1 MSDTVSPNST
11 QADSRAVG
19 AQPKHSGQPGPSRE
33 ANGLAIDWLLIRRF
47 LNYLKPYRS
56 QVILGTAA
64 VPLTILLSVAFPWLI
79 MHIIDSQVVTGDIAG
94 LYWWS
99 GLLVLVLI
107 GNYLADALFNY
118 FLQKTALHALRDM
131 RADMFARV
139 LAFPRRY
146 FDKTPIGV
154 TLTRLTSDLEAVN
167 ESFAQG
173 LLSMVRDVLTT
184 LALLI
189 FLFVINWK
197 LALMVLLVGPPT
209 YLLTEHLRR
218 RLRDSYS
225 SGRVV
230 LSQGT
235 GYLQECLN
243 GIKTVQLYS
252 AEEEVQG
259 RYGSYTQG
267 FFRAQSR
274 SNFYDAALF
283 AIIEGITTIAMAL
296 IIWFGARELL
306 AATITYGVLIGFTQ
320 TLDRIFVP
328 IRDFTSQVA
337 AIQRALAAFGHIE
350 EIFEQP
356 LQEQV
361 QEQVQEQMLKSP
373 LAKTPLASNRSDNAR
388 ADSAIASAIG
398 GRAHSFQSL
407 VFDDVSFRYGDD
419 GPWVL
424 DGVSFQLHKGEK
436 IALVGST
443 GSGKS
448 TILRLLTKTYDNYQG
463 SILLNGQELKDI
475 PLAEVSQLC
484 SMMQQEVFLFN
495 QSIAFNIGLERE
507 GISYADIVAAA
518 RYVYADGFIE
528 RLPEQ
533 YDFQLQGNGSNL
545 SAGQCQLVA
554 FARAIASGS
563 ELVLLDEATASV
575 DSVTEQLIQKAIDH
589 VFMDKTVIAIA
600 HRLSTIEHSDQI
612 LVLDRGR
619 IIERGSH
626 AELVQLQGF
635 YANLLK
641 ELPDN

>member
-1 MSDTVSPNST
+1 MSDVSGSSASPRPGS
-11 QADSRAVG
+11 QHKSSQQKR
-19 AQPKHSGQPGPSRE
+19 AQPPETER
-33 ANGLAIDWLLIRRF
+33 LAIDWHLIRRF
-47 LNYLKPYRS
+47 LKYLKPYRQ
-56 QVILGTAA
+56 QVLLGAAA
-64 VPLTILLSVAFPWLI
+64 VPLTILCSVAFPWLI
-79 MHIIDSQVVTGDIAG
+79 MHIIDTQIVPGKISG

-99 GLLVLVLI
+99 GLLLLVLI
-107 GNYLADALFNY
+107 GNYLADALFNF
-118 FLQKTALHALRDM
+118 FLQKSALYALRDM

-197 LALMVLLVGPPT
+197 LALMVLLMGPPT
-209 YLLTEHLRR
+209 YFMTEMLRR
-218 RLRDSYS
+218 RLRDAYA

-252 AEEEVQG
+252 AEEQVQNK
-259 RYGSYTQG
+259 YEDYTQG

-274 SNFYDAALF
+274 SNFYDSALF

-337 AIQRALAAFGHIE
+337 SIQRALAAFGHIE

-356 LQEQV
+356 LQESEV
-361 QEQVQEQMLKSP
+361 DTSVRDGELTESSTVED
-373 LAKTPLASNRSDNAR
+373 T
-388 ADSAIASAIG
+388 
-398 GRAHSFQSL
+398 FQSL
-407 VFDDVSFRYGDD
+407 VFDNVSFRYSDD
-419 GPWVL
+419 GPQVL
-424 DGVSFQLHKGEK
+424 DGVSFQLLKGQK

-448 TILRLLTKTYDNYQG
+448 TILRLLNRTYENYQG
-463 SILLNGQELKDI
+463 SILLNGRELREI
-475 PLAEVSQLC
+475 PLGQISRLC
-484 SMMQQEVFLFN
+484 SLMQQEVFLFN
-495 QSIAFNIGLERE
+495 QSIAFNISLERE
-507 GISYADIVAAA
+507 GISRSDVEAAA

-528 RLPEQ
+528 RLPGQ
-533 YDFQLQGNGSNL
+533 YEFQLQGNGSNL

-600 HRLSTIEHSDQI
+600 HRLSTIKHSDQI
-612 LVLDRGR
+612 LVLDKGR

-626 AELVQLQGF
+626 RELVQIQGF

-641 ELPDN
+641 ELPGS